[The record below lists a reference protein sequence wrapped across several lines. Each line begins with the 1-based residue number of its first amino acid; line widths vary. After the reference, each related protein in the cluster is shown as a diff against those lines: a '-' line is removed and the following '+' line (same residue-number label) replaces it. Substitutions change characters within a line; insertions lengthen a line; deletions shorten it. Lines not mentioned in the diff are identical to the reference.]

1 MHAYRHLFHAGNF
14 ADVFKHA
21 LLVRLALGLA
31 RKEKP
36 FLYVET
42 HAGRGS
48 YDLAH
53 PWAQKNREFAAGVA
67 RVWQRRDAPELLQ
80 PYLDAVRSANPDGTL
95 RRYPGSPLLV
105 RRLQRQGDRMVLIEL
120 NAEDCR
126 ALARAFAD
134 DRAVKVERGDGFR
147 LLKAY
152 LPPPERRALVLID
165 AAFDAPGELGRV
177 VATLVDAHRR
187 FATGVYAFWY
197 PLMPAA
203 MPAFDRDLVATGI
216 RRMLRAEVE
225 TGGAHAAAQALS
237 GCGMLVVNPP
247 FGFEGEARDVCG
259 WLASVLAVGPPGASR
274 VDWLVPE

>member
-14 ADVFKHA
+14 ADVLKHS

-36 FLYVET
+36 FLYAET
-42 HAGRGS
+42 HAGLGS

-67 RVWQRRDAPELLQ
+67 RVWQRSDAPGLLQ
-80 PYLDAVRSANPDGTL
+80 PYLDAVRGANPHGAL

-105 RRLQRQGDRMVLIEL
+105 RELQRPGDRMVLIEV

-126 ALARAFAD
+126 VLERTFAD
-134 DRAVKVERGDGFR
+134 DEAVKVERGDGFR
-147 LLKAY
+147 LLKAH

-177 VATLVDAHRR
+177 VATLVDGHRR
-187 FATGVYAFWY
+187 FASGVYALWY
-197 PLMPAA
+197 PLMRGA
-203 MPAFDRDLVATGI
+203 MPAFERDLVATGI

-225 TGGAHAAAQALS
+225 VREPRAAGRTLS
-237 GCGMLVVNPP
+237 GCGMLTVNPP
-247 FGFEGEARDVCG
+247 FGFEQEAREICG
-259 WLASVLAVGPPGASR
+259 WLASALAVDPPGTSR
-274 VDWLVPE
+274 VHWLVPE